1 MDPNGNDG
9 QESDPDE
16 GIELYDDDNDMPA
29 GNFIWLCYM
38 FCKLFTCCIFECLPT
53 VIRFELNLTASN
65 YVKLNLHVLL
75 KVLLW
80 IERVEQSKIVRFY

>member
-1 MDPNGNDG
+1 MVLSSVHPFRASCYKMDPNGNDG

-38 FCKLFTCCIFECLPT
+38 FYILFRCCIHVYLNVCL
-53 VIRFELNLTASN
+53 LSLDLS
-65 YVKLNLHVLL
+65 
-75 KVLLW
+75 
-80 IERVEQSKIVRFY
+80 